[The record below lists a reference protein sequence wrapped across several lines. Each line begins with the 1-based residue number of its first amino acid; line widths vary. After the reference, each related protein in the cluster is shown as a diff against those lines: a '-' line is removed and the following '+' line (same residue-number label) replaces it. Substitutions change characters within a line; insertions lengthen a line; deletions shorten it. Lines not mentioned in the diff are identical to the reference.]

1 MRWTAS
7 FLFALVGCTAFAA
20 EVQVKTADGQTL
32 QGEYI
37 NTENGTV
44 RLRTRFGLL
53 QIPAKDVV
61 TINAAPVG
69 SAPTGTAALPRTE
82 IGARP
87 DDAAAPDVTSALT
100 FPKTKKPDIK
110 ALLAKKAQP
119 LPEPNKQDRIEL
131 HRLTRNFFDSS
142 ERSRNDIVQRLKRY
156 GTTAYPF
163 IAGSYTHPTD
173 LFARVELLHA
183 LAVPNSPLTAGIFQD
198 AHQAAMASYAGTID
212 TPPPPPPDYLSK
224 RDRERLRN
232 GVSAAKQVAG
242 AVLDVENSASI
253 AGGPL
258 NALLLLNTYEQ
269 RYDTETSDAL
279 LWNIA
284 RDQDRLADTANDA
297 TKSRG
302 SWGPEDKVLLAEES
316 FPLLFRDDE
325 NLKVLPRDL
334 LKKILPSGYPKW
346 DAPQDQWVEWWDHA
360 KLKLLKPVR
369 K

>member
-1 MRWTAS
+1 MRGIVLC
-7 FLFALVGCTAFAA
+7 LFAVMGCSVFAA

-37 NTENGTV
+37 NTENGSV
-44 RLRTRFGLL
+44 RLRTRFGVL

-61 TINAAPVG
+61 TINAAPASGPAPVPATG
-69 SAPTGTAALPRTE
+69 VNPAAVPARPETTSAPA
-82 IGARP
+82 
-87 DDAAAPDVTSALT
+87 SALT

-110 ALLAKKAQP
+110 ALLALRAQP
-119 LPEPNKQDRIEL
+119 FPEPSKQDRIEL

-173 LFARVELLHA
+173 LFARAELLHA
-183 LAVPNSPLTAGIFQD
+183 LAVPGSPLTAGIFQD
-198 AHQAAMASYAGTID
+198 AHQAAIAAYSGTID

-232 GVSAAKQVAG
+232 GVSAAKQTA
-242 AVLDVENSASI
+242 ATVLDIENSASI

-258 NALLLLNTYEQ
+258 NALLLLGIYTQ
-269 RYDTETSDAL
+269 RYDTDVSDAL
-279 LWNIA
+279 LWNAA
-284 RDQDRLADTANDA
+284 RDRDRLGDAANDVG
-297 TKSRG
+297 KSRG
-302 SWGPEDKVLLAEES
+302 GWTNEDKILLAEES
-316 FPLLFRDDE
+316 FPLLFRDDD
-325 NLKVLPRDL
+325 NLRLLPRDL

-346 DAPQDQWVEWWDHA
+346 DAPQDQWVEWWDGAKA
-360 KLKLLKPVR
+360 KLSKSSR

>member
-1 MRWTAS
+1 LLS
-7 FLFALVGCTAFAA
+7 CTVFAA
-20 EVQVKTADGQTL
+20 EVQVKTLDGQTI

-61 TINAAPVG
+61 TINAAPAG
-69 SAPTGTAALPRTE
+69 STAVAAAPRTGTATDP
-82 IGARP
+82 
-87 DDAAAPDVTSALT
+87 DAAPAPDVASALT

-110 ALLAKKAQP
+110 ALLAARAQP
-119 LPEPNKQDRIEL
+119 FPEPNKQDRMEL

-142 ERSRNDIVQRLKRY
+142 ERSRNESLQRLKRF
-156 GTTAYPF
+156 GTMAYPF
-163 IAGSYTHPTD
+163 IDGSYTHPAD
-173 LFARVELLHA
+173 LFVRVELIHA
-183 LAVPNSPLTAGIFQD
+183 LAVPGSPLTAGMFQD
-198 AHQAAMASYAGTID
+198 THQAALASYTSTVEA
-212 TPPPPPPDYLSK
+212 PPPPPVDYLSK
-224 RDRERLRN
+224 RDRERQRS
-232 GVSAAKQVAG
+232 GGSPAKQVAL
-242 AVLDVENSASI
+242 ALLDVENSASI

-258 NALLLLNTYEQ
+258 NALLLLNAYEQ
-269 RYDTETSDAL
+269 RYDSNTTDAL

-297 TKSRG
+297 SKSRG
-302 SWGPEDKVLLAEES
+302 SWGPDDKVLLAEES

-325 NLKVLPRDL
+325 NLKLLPRDL

-360 KLKLLKPVR
+360 KFKLLKPVR

>member
-1 MRWTAS
+1 MRWTVL
-7 FLFALVGCTAFAA
+7 FLFALIGCTAFAA

-44 RLRTRFGLL
+44 RLRTRFGVL

-69 SAPTGTAALPRTE
+69 SAPSVAPRT
-82 IGARP
+82 GSATNP
-87 DDAAAPDVTSALT
+87 DAASAPDVTSALT

-110 ALLAKKAQP
+110 SLLAQKAQP
-119 LPEPNKQDRIEL
+119 FPEPNKQDRMEL

-142 ERSRNDIVQRLKRY
+142 ERSRNESVQRLKRF
-156 GTTAYPF
+156 GTMAYPF
-163 IAGSYTHPTD
+163 IDGSYTHPTD
-173 LFARVELLHA
+173 LFVRVELLHA
-183 LAVPNSPLTAGIFQD
+183 LAVPGSPLTAGIFQD
-198 AHQAAMASYAGTID
+198 AHHAAMASYTGTLE

-224 RDRERLRN
+224 RDRERLRS
-232 GVSAAKQVAG
+232 GGSAAKQVAG
-242 AVLDVENSASI
+242 AVLDIENSASI

-258 NALLLLNTYEQ
+258 NALMLLTAYEQ
-269 RYDTETSDAL
+269 RYDTNTSDAL

-297 TKSRG
+297 AKSRG
-302 SWGPEDKVLLAEES
+302 SWGAEDKVLLAEES

-325 NLKVLPRDL
+325 NLRLLPRDL

-360 KLKLLKPVR
+360 KFKLLKPAR